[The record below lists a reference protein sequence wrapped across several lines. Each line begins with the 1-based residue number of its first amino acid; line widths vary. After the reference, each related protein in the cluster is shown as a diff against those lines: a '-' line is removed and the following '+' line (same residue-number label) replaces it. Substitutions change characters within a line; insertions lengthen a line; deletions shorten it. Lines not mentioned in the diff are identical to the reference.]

1 LSPKSHQGDT
11 TKMQSGNFLAVQWLG
26 LCTFSAEDLSPIA
39 VQGTK
44 IPQATQCGQI
54 NQIKCK
60 VCKRNRSLESFVI
73 MIGETGGKSML
84 LKVEK
89 K

>member
-1 LSPKSHQGDT
+1 
-11 TKMQSGNFLAVQWLG
+11 MQWLG
-26 LCTFSAEDLSPIA
+26 LCTCSAEDLGA
-39 VQGTK
+39 VPGQGTK

-60 VCKRNRSLESFVI
+60 VCKRNHSLESFVI
-73 MIGETGGKSML
+73 MIGETGKKSML